1 VQIEGVDWSSPEG
14 ICSLG
19 SDRGGFGVKVEVVV
33 EAALVLTDSSYSNSR
48 PRCFAALELLL
59 LLHHIQPPA
68 VGQEDLA
75 EALALAG
82 GMAAVAAAA
91 RFSI

>member
-1 VQIEGVDWSSPEG
+1 MEMDWSSLWG

-19 SDRGGFGVKVEVVV
+19 SDRGGLGVKVEVVI
-33 EAALVLTDSSYSNSR
+33 EEALVLTETSYSNSR

-75 EALALAG
+75 EA
-82 GMAAVAAAA
+82 
-91 RFSI
+91 